1 MATKK
6 FVKEQ
11 MMRLEQ
17 NYGKDRFKIT
27 LELFNLWYE
36 MFKDCAEEGLKVSV
50 DEYLRTSE
58 YPPTIAS
65 IMNIYKSKSEYRK
78 EISEYLK
85 NRYVW
90 VCRWIDECP
99 TQETYR
105 LLCRYIFKFPKEERK
120 KQVEE
125 LIRKAMIYYNETQE
139 NKPFKDWLE
148 E

>member
-50 DEYLRTSE
+50 DEYLRLV
-58 YPPTIAS
+58 
-65 IMNIYKSKSEYRK
+65 NIHR
-78 EISEYLK
+78 
-85 NRYVW
+85 
-90 VCRWIDECP
+90 
-99 TQETYR
+99 Q
-105 LLCRYIFKFPKEERK
+105 
-120 KQVEE
+120 
-125 LIRKAMIYYNETQE
+125 
-139 NKPFKDWLE
+139 
-148 E
+148 